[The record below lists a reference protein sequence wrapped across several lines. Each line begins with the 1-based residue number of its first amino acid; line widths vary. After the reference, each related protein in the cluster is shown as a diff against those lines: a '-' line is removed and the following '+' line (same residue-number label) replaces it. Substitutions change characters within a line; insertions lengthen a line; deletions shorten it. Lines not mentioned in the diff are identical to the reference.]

1 MPQRCLLHRRGGGGG
16 GRGGGTTAARRMERR
31 RRDQQLQRKGNDHN
45 TNSHQR
51 SKKLALLSRSLI
63 LCHSKTSDDLSPEE
77 RTSRDISEGLRGSWG
92 SGWGAEH
99 MWSSC
104 PSTPE
109 KRLEADD
116 QGSDSLREK
125 KGLRRSF
132 SIKESS
138 IWRMC
143 VAARP
148 HEEVKG
154 PQTDPRTEG
163 GPLQRVLVSTDTP
176 AALHGQGISGCGL
189 TEAETARAAHFKAC
203 CEDRSSPL
211 HQYPPDALPQTF
223 PPDALSLPGYSDEE
237 IPTNNNHLKLPIPE
251 VNEDRYWETKQTQQI
266 PQNDNNKIHPASTT
280 GVHPYWIGDLET
292 IIMKNPE
299 LYHPHRN
306 HAFYGNR
313 KSLSQQLELFH
324 NSTRCVSRPS
334 RSLSSAQLLHS
345 SSSSQAFI
353 ICNIVLMK
361 GQGKGLGF
369 SIVGGRDSMYGPM
382 GIYVKTIFPK
392 GAAAADGRLQEGDE
406 ILELNGESLHGLTHD
421 EALNK
426 FKLIRKGVLTLV
438 VRTSLRVDV
447 CVPSQLALCRSRSLS
462 STAGVSRIS
471 SDLSDLSLDQSPAPD
486 LSHKPQDR
494 VVMEIALHKECG
506 VGLGIGLC
514 CVPSLDLC
522 PGIYIHTLSPGSVAH
537 MDGRLRCGD
546 EIMEIDDTVV
556 DHMTLNDVYNVLSQS
571 RPGPVHITISRH
583 PDPKVSEQ
591 QLNAA
596 IAQAVENSRLRKDK
610 SQWSIDSLRKESCSY
625 RRQRCDRCLD
635 SGMTASRAQRTM
647 TRSCSENTS
656 CTNHNRCSARLHPH
670 HSQTGAPL
678 LFHPHHSQ
686 SGAPFL
692 LHPHHSQSAVRVHSL
707 DTPPSTSEQWS
718 DNRLSVPVY
727 PDEDYNIPYNSPLT
741 LELGFRGNKEE
752 EDSQEDSG
760 VQDLSCTSEQ
770 LLSGDSSLAS
780 HNRSAL
786 KRQGRVETRTP
797 EPVQDPWV
805 RLTDSPLKQDPLLE
819 LPARTAQITYKPP
832 LNMGDHET
840 SLDVN
845 GNANLN
851 KENKVELSSPGSKQ
865 GPPVAPKP
873 TWYRQSLRKIRQE
886 QDQKRTSNSCSDR
899 PSLLGYSRSF
909 GANAQS
915 SNTNLSIRQKIHSF
929 ETFSSPGSP
938 EKAIVGKRQV
948 SGSQS
953 LPLIEKEAKVQPP
966 YSVRRG
972 NTKDVNA
979 NEPVVSFSK
988 EIFNSPSNTS
998 SAAADLLVEVAE
1010 IEPVLQTATSNPK
1023 TEEESSVQ
1031 EIEAPGIA
1039 FKEDILDERTS
1050 ALEEKSLESIVIAE
1064 NQIVNVLKATAADS
1078 GDSKGCGADS
1088 LGKILAFSNQV
1099 SLALMQSHGHN
1110 PLNPQSEPREK
1121 TEPEPSFS
1129 LSLAALRD
1137 CSMDQG
1143 DSSESLSLPPALPLL
1158 PSPDLQQLL
1167 QQVAELDLEQ
1177 LKHLEDVHVVV
1188 LHKEEG
1194 AGLGFTIAGGCDLE
1208 NKAPTVHKVFPTG
1221 LAAQEGTIHKGDQVL
1236 SINGQSLSS
1245 ATHSEATAALRLART
1260 QAVAVVVVWRR
1271 EGDEEEEV
1279 ESPADGNTLEE
1290 GQLLSVSLDK
1300 GSAGVGFTLEGGRG
1314 SIHGDKPLLISRIFT
1329 AGAAQCSGLLSG
1341 DEIVS
1346 VQSAGLSLQLGHM
1359 TRFEAWN
1366 HIKALP
1372 EGIATVTVRRRVQ

>member
-1 MPQRCLLHRRGGGGG
+1 MLDHGSGGLSAHTAMPQRCLLHRRGGGGG

-851 KENKVELSSPGSKQ
+851 KENK
-865 GPPVAPKP
+865 
-873 TWYRQSLRKIRQE
+873 
-886 QDQKRTSNSCSDR
+886 
-899 PSLLGYSRSF
+899 
-909 GANAQS
+909 
-915 SNTNLSIRQKIHSF
+915 
-929 ETFSSPGSP
+929 
-938 EKAIVGKRQV
+938 
-948 SGSQS
+948 
-953 LPLIEKEAKVQPP
+953 
-966 YSVRRG
+966 
-972 NTKDVNA
+972 
-979 NEPVVSFSK
+979 
-988 EIFNSPSNTS
+988 
-998 SAAADLLVEVAE
+998 
-1010 IEPVLQTATSNPK
+1010 
-1023 TEEESSVQ
+1023 
-1031 EIEAPGIA
+1031 
-1039 FKEDILDERTS
+1039 
-1050 ALEEKSLESIVIAE
+1050 
-1064 NQIVNVLKATAADS
+1064 ATAADS